1 MEDAEIVKLFFARA
15 ETAIT
20 ALREKYGARA
30 LRVGC
35 DITGS
40 EQDAEECV
48 SDACLALW
56 QSIPPTKPL
65 YLGAYFIAAVRNHAL
80 MRVRAGQ
87 AQRRGGKSYDAAFDE
102 LGELLVDPNT
112 PERQLEAR
120 ELAAAIDGFLSTL
133 SRDDRVIFMRRYW
146 LASPLGEI
154 ARDFGCSTARVK
166 SSLHR
171 SRKKLKQRL
180 EEEGLL

>member
-102 LGELLVDPNT
+102 LGELLADPNT
-112 PERQLEAR
+112 PGGSWRRGNWPPRSRAFCPRSPVTTASYSCAATGSPLRSERSR
-120 ELAAAIDGFLSTL
+120 GISAAA
-133 SRDDRVIFMRRYW
+133 RRG
-146 LASPLGEI
+146 SK
-154 ARDFGCSTARVK
+154 ARCTAAAK
-166 SSLHR
+166 S
-171 SRKKLKQRL
+171 
-180 EEEGLL
+180 

>member
-1 MEDAEIVKLFFARA
+1 
-15 ETAIT
+15 
-20 ALREKYGARA
+20 
-30 LRVGC
+30 
-35 DITGS
+35 
-40 EQDAEECV
+40 
-48 SDACLALW
+48 
-56 QSIPPTKPL
+56 
-65 YLGAYFIAAVRNHAL
+65 

-102 LGELLVDPNT
+102 LGELL
-112 PERQLEAR
+112 
-120 ELAAAIDGFLSTL
+120 AAAIEGFLSTL

>member
-1 MEDAEIVKLFFARA
+1 MEDAEIVKLFLVRDEA
-15 ETAIT
+15 AIT
-20 ALREKYGARA
+20 ALRDKYGSRA
-30 LRVGC
+30 LRVGR

-40 EQDAEECV
+40 EEDAEECV

-56 QSIPPTKPL
+56 QSIPPAKPL
-65 YLGAYFIAAVRNHAL
+65 YPGAYFITAVRNHAL
-80 MRVRAGQ
+80 MRVRACRT
-87 AQRRGGKSYDAAFDE
+87 QRRGGRGYDAAFDE
-102 LGELLVDPNT
+102 LGELLADPDT

-120 ELAAAIDGFLSTL
+120 ELAAAIEGFLSTL
-133 SRDDRVIFMRRYW
+133 SHDDRIMFMRRYW

-154 ARDFGCSTARVK
+154 ALSLGCSTAKVK

-171 SRKKLKQRL
+171 SRKKLKQYL

>member
-1 MEDAEIVKLFFARA
+1 MKRDDRMAN
-15 ETAIT
+15 
-20 ALREKYGARA
+20 
-30 LRVGC
+30 GC
-35 DITGS
+35 
-40 EQDAEECV
+40 
-48 SDACLALW
+48 
-56 QSIPPTKPL
+56 K
-65 YLGAYFIAAVRNHAL
+65 HAL
-80 MRVRAGQ
+80 DLVLSALMDGDAHDTLPTADPKRRDRL
-87 AQRRGGKSYDAAFDE
+87 AQRVARVEQTGLGGGCGAVVEHDTTGE
-102 LGELLVDPNT
+102 LGELLADPNT

-120 ELAAAIDGFLSTL
+120 ELAAAIEGFLSTL

-171 SRKKLKQRL
+171 SRKKLKQHL